1 MIQFNKTSIMA
12 IQVFATRREVNIVS
26 ACAESIV
33 RFRLIGLNR
42 SEKLL
47 WEKKLA
53 SVPCEWFLRKTGDY
67 VYLWS
72 GPRSDPNGGV
82 GVVEVRQAKLGMDY

>member
-67 VYLWS
+67 VYLCDIDSNWRHFKS
-72 GPRSDPNGGV
+72 KEERF
-82 GVVEVRQAKLGMDY
+82 L